1 MSDGAELSSS
11 GAPGSSAR
19 ESSPGQ
25 GLDPQESGVAS
36 SRAQPGPAPG
46 DVRLANLL
54 AIWADASA
62 SRGSREDAFAMLVE
76 DMTPRVFAI
85 CHRELG
91 NAADAEEATQ
101 DTFAKVARAA
111 DGFRGDAKVSTW
123 MYRIAVNACRDMQ
136 RRLGRRPQTPV
147 ADIEMA
153 ARRRVD
159 GTDQVADVAL
169 GFEQADRLGR
179 AMRQLDDLSR
189 TLLLLCAVEG
199 LTYPEASRALDIPV
213 GTIKSRVH
221 RARAK
226 LAELLADQDADPGH
240 IPDAMPGAS
249 PGGVPGPTPDGG
261 GA

>member
-1 MSDGAELSSS
+1 MQGSASSPSSIPSSS
-11 GAPGSSAR
+11 TPSA
-19 ESSPGQ
+19 
-25 GLDPQESGVAS
+25 
-36 SRAQPGPAPG
+36 PAPG

-54 AIWADASA
+54 AVWADVTA
-62 SRGSREDAFAMLVE
+62 SRGSREDAFALLVE

-111 DGFRGDAKVSTW
+111 DSFRGDAKVSTW
-123 MYRIAVNACRDMQ
+123 MYRIAINACRDMQ

-147 ADIEMA
+147 ADIEVA

-159 GTDQVADVAL
+159 GTDQVADVAV
-169 GFEQADRLGR
+169 GFEEADRLGR
-179 AMRQLDDLSR
+179 AMGQLDDLSR

-226 LAELLADQDADPGH
+226 LGALLADQDQDA
-240 IPDAMPGAS
+240 PDASHDTSKGTL
-249 PGGVPGPTPDGG
+249 GGISGDTTGG
-261 GA
+261 GTP